1 MRKRLTITT
10 IKKMKSDPNAISVLT
25 AYDYPSAK
33 LAEEAGI
40 DIIFSPEIHWEM
52 LF

>member
-1 MRKRLTITT
+1 MRKRLTISGLQ
-10 IKKMKSDPNAISVLT
+10 KMKRERNAISMVT

-40 DIIFSPEIHWEM
+40 D
-52 LF
+52 